1 MNRARNSLERIGEA
15 EAVIFDLDETLIDSQ
30 QGLKAA
36 HREVA
41 DHLQKFLDEH
51 HVTVERNTLEE
62 TIKHVDDEMNR
73 IVKYNRDLWWQ
84 KVVDTLCPGK
94 RFPPRYAEKITAEY
108 WKAYD
113 DASVPYPDTISTIE
127 YLKRKD
133 YKLGIITDD
142 DGIVGRKRQ
151 KILNLS
157 FKDFFD
163 AIVVSGDE
171 VTERKPSPVPFLM
184 VADKLGTSPRQ
195 CVMVG
200 DKPFTDIE
208 GGKNAGMITI
218 LVVRRRWDASVEAD
232 YEITTLSELRT
243 LL

>member
-1 MNRARNSLERIGEA
+1 MTGEIQEA

-30 QGLKAA
+30 QALKAA
-36 HREVA
+36 HRKVA
-41 DHLQKFLDEH
+41 DLLRRFLDDNNVAVDE
-51 HVTVERNTLEE
+51 NTLDEA
-62 TIKHVDDEMNR
+62 IKRVDDEMNR
-73 IVKYNRDLWWQ
+73 IVMYNRDLWWQ
-84 KVVDTLCPGK
+84 KIVDRLCTS
-94 RFPPRYAEKITAEY
+94 RNLSRLHASRITAEY
-108 WKAYD
+108 WRAYD
-113 DASVPYPDTISTIE
+113 DASVPYLDTISTIE
-127 YLKRKD
+127 YLKEKGYR
-133 YKLGIITDD
+133 LGIITDD
-142 DGIVGRKRQ
+142 DGIVGRKRR
-151 KILNLS
+151 KIMNLG

-171 VTERKPSPVPFLM
+171 VTERKPSPIPFLM
-184 VADKLGTSPRQ
+184 VADKLGTSPHR